1 MPDQI
6 SSTVENGQKTALN
19 QSICVYIILK
29 QEFVHPKFFAL
40 GVDSSK
46 LPSQLR
52 QLLEVGLAR
61 QASEAV
67 SRLFF
72 ESLKL
77 SSALYERR
85 LLWDYCDCRS
95 QCSLLC
101 TAACWMFPGSFLC
114 DLSGMIVRGRKWP
127 QRLQG
132 QLFYIGG
139 VGFNFELN
147 LHRKIMNI

>member
-1 MPDQI
+1 MSDQI

-67 SRLFF
+67 SRLLFEADSRLFF

-77 SSALYERR
+77 SSALYER
-85 LLWDYCDCRS
+85 LL
-95 QCSLLC
+95 
-101 TAACWMFPGSFLC
+101 
-114 DLSGMIVRGRKWP
+114 
-127 QRLQG
+127 
-132 QLFYIGG
+132 
-139 VGFNFELN
+139 
-147 LHRKIMNI
+147 

>member
-1 MPDQI
+1 MSDQI

-19 QSICVYIILK
+19 QSICVYIIILK

-67 SRLFF
+67 SRLIEAVSRLFF

-77 SSALYERR
+77 SSALYER
-85 LLWDYCDCRS
+85 LL
-95 QCSLLC
+95 
-101 TAACWMFPGSFLC
+101 
-114 DLSGMIVRGRKWP
+114 
-127 QRLQG
+127 
-132 QLFYIGG
+132 
-139 VGFNFELN
+139 
-147 LHRKIMNI
+147 

>member
-1 MPDQI
+1 M
-6 SSTVENGQKTALN
+6 ENGQKTALN

-67 SRLFF
+67 SRLFLRLIRGCF
-72 ESLKL
+72 SKAL
-77 SSALYERR
+77 SFPRLYTNDCCETTAIVEANAPFYCC
-85 LLWDYCDCRS
+85 LLNVSRQFFMRSVWDDS
-95 QCSLLC
+95 
-101 TAACWMFPGSFLC
+101 
-114 DLSGMIVRGRKWP
+114 
-127 QRLQG
+127 
-132 QLFYIGG
+132 
-139 VGFNFELN
+139 
-147 LHRKIMNI
+147 

>member
-1 MPDQI
+1 MSDQI

-67 SRLFF
+67 SRLIEAVSRLFF

-77 SSALYERR
+77 SSALYER
-85 LLWDYCDCRS
+85 LL
-95 QCSLLC
+95 
-101 TAACWMFPGSFLC
+101 
-114 DLSGMIVRGRKWP
+114 
-127 QRLQG
+127 
-132 QLFYIGG
+132 
-139 VGFNFELN
+139 
-147 LHRKIMNI
+147 

>member
-1 MPDQI
+1 MFDQI

-61 QASEAV
+61 QAAEAV
-67 SRLFF
+67 SRLIRGCFSKALSFPRLYTNDCCETTAIVEANAPFYCCLNVSRQFF
-72 ESLKL
+72 MRSV
-77 SSALYERR
+77 
-85 LLWDYCDCRS
+85 WDDS
-95 QCSLLC
+95 
-101 TAACWMFPGSFLC
+101 
-114 DLSGMIVRGRKWP
+114 
-127 QRLQG
+127 
-132 QLFYIGG
+132 
-139 VGFNFELN
+139 
-147 LHRKIMNI
+147 